1 MMQSR
6 HAQTRAQQ
14 RCIPPLVMEWLLAY
28 GRRLSSHGAERI
40 TFDKRSRRELAR
52 DVGVPVVKTMSRFLN
67 TSLVVDPDTET
78 VISVMWN
85 R

>member
-1 MMQSR
+1 
-6 HAQTRAQQ
+6 
-14 RCIPPLVMEWLLAY
+14 
-28 GRRLSSHGAERI
+28 
-40 TFDKRSRRELAR
+40 
-52 DVGVPVVKTMSRFLN
+52 VGVPVVKTMSRFLN